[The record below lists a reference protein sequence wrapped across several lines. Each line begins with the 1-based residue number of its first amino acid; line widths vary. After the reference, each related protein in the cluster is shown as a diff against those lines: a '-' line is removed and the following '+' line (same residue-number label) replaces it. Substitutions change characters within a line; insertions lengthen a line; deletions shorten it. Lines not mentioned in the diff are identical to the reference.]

1 MNLNVKRQIAQL
13 RKMPAAQLREKHQ
26 EVFGEPSR
34 SGHREYLFRRI
45 AWKLQALAEGDLPER
60 ARRIQ
65 GRAAELARNAD
76 LRTTAP
82 RVVAEATPGPD
93 RAIRSGSLPVAAD
106 ERLPMP
112 GAVLTRKFKGR
123 TYQVTVLPAGFEMDG
138 QVYKSL
144 TAVAYAITGS
154 HWNGYLFF
162 GLVPP
167 RKGLVQA

>member
-1 MNLNVKRQIAQL
+1 MNLNLKRQIAEL

-34 SGHREYLFRRI
+34 SGHREHLFRRI
-45 AWKLQALAEGDLPER
+45 AWKLQALAEGDLSER
-60 ARRIQ
+60 ARR
-65 GRAAELARNAD
+65 RAAELARNAD
-76 LRTTAP
+76 LRTSAP
-82 RVVAEATPGPD
+82 RAVAEAIPGPD
-93 RAIRSGSLPVAAD
+93 RSVRSGSLPVAAD

-112 GAVLTRKFKGR
+112 GAMLARKFKGR
-123 TYQVTVLPAGFEMDG
+123 TYQVTVLPMGFEMDG

-162 GLVPP
+162 NLVPP
-167 RKGLVQA
+167 RKGLVQP

>member
-1 MNLNVKRQIAQL
+1 MNLNLKRQIAQL
-13 RKMPAAQLREKHQ
+13 RKMPAAQLRQKHL

-34 SGHREYLFRRI
+34 SGHREYLYRRL
-45 AWKLQALAEGDLPER
+45 AWKLQALAEGDLSER
-60 ARRIQ
+60 ARR
-65 GRAAELARNAD
+65 RAAELARNAD

>member
-1 MNLNVKRQIAQL
+1 MPASQL
-13 RKMPAAQLREKHQ
+13 RQKHL

-34 SGHREYLFRRI
+34 SGHREYLYRRL
-45 AWKLQALAEGDLPER
+45 AWKLQALAEGDLSER
-60 ARRIQ
+60 ARR
-65 GRAAELARNAD
+65 RAAELARNAD

-167 RKGLVQA
+167 RKGLVQP

>member
-1 MNLNVKRQIAQL
+1 MNLNVKRQIAEL
-13 RKMPAAQLREKHQ
+13 RKMPAARLREKHQ

-45 AWKLQALAEGDLPER
+45 AWKIQALAEGDLSER
-60 ARRIQ
+60 ARR
-65 GRAAELARNAD
+65 RAAELARNAD
-76 LRTTAP
+76 LRTSAP
-82 RVVAEATPGPD
+82 RAVAEALPGPD
-93 RAIRSGSLPVAAD
+93 RAVRSGSLPAAAD

-112 GAVLTRKFKGR
+112 GAILTRKFKGR
-123 TYQVTVLPAGFEMDG
+123 TYQVTVLPVGFEMDG

-162 GLVPP
+162 NLASP
-167 RKGLVQA
+167 RKGLVQP

>member
-1 MNLNVKRQIAQL
+1 MSAEQL
-13 RKMPAAQLREKHQ
+13 RQKHQ

-45 AWKLQALAEGDLPER
+45 AWKIQALAEGDLSER
-60 ARRIQ
+60 ARR
-65 GRAAELARNAD
+65 RAEELARNTD

-82 RVVAEATPGPD
+82 RVIAEATPGPE
-93 RAIRSGSLPVAAD
+93 RTIRSESLPVAAD

-123 TYQVTVLPAGFEMDG
+123 TYLVTVLPAGFEMDG
-138 QVYKSL
+138 QIYKSL
-144 TAVAYAITGS
+144 TAAAYAITGS

-162 GLVPP
+162 NLVPP
-167 RKGLVQA
+167 RKGLVQV

>member
-1 MNLNVKRQIAQL
+1 MNLNVKRQIAELQ
-13 RKMPAAQLREKHQ
+13 KMPASQLRQKHL

-34 SGHREYLFRRI
+34 SGHREYLYRRL
-45 AWKLQALAEGDLPER
+45 AWKLQALAEGDLSER
-60 ARRIQ
+60 ARR
-65 GRAAELARNAD
+65 RAAELARNAD

-167 RKGLVQA
+167 RKGLVQP

>member
-1 MNLNVKRQIAQL
+1 
-13 RKMPAAQLREKHQ
+13 
-26 EVFGEPSR
+26 
-34 SGHREYLFRRI
+34 
-45 AWKLQALAEGDLPER
+45 
-60 ARRIQ
+60 
-65 GRAAELARNAD
+65 
-76 LRTTAP
+76 
-82 RVVAEATPGPD
+82 
-93 RAIRSGSLPVAAD
+93 VAAD

-112 GAVLTRKFKGR
+112 GAMLARKFKGR
-123 TYQVTVLPAGFEMDG
+123 TYQVTVLPVGFEMDG